1 MQDRKLA
8 SHVMAVH
15 TAGKAP
21 PPEEGLAPL
30 SADLLRAYIARAK
43 QHDPFFPEDLTG
55 AHRRLGR
62 RANTTKFGSV
72 VPLRAGLP
80 PQCIHLAQLAA
91 QPLFPQWTSPA
102 R

>member
-1 MQDRKLA
+1 MLYGSHEQDRKLA

-21 PPEEGLAPL
+21 PPEDGLEPL

-55 AHRRLGR
+55 ALGLCRYHR
-62 RANTTKFGSV
+62 A
-72 VPLRAGLP
+72 LP
-80 PQCIHLAQLAA
+80 VHQC
-91 QPLFPQWTSPA
+91 
-102 R
+102 